1 MKKKRH
7 QLILELIDQ
16 YEITT
21 QEELLALLQKNN
33 FDVTQATVSR
43 DIKELRLAKTPGKNG
58 LSKYAHSV
66 DSKKDRSM
74 EKFYAIFS
82 HSVISVDAAINLVI
96 IKCYAG
102 TASAAAAAIDA
113 MGLDGIVGSLAGDD
127 TIFVACRTEEAA
139 VVLTEKI
146 TKMLSGEEV

>member
-7 QLILELIDQ
+7 QLILDLIDQ

-21 QEELLALLQKNN
+21 QEELLALLQKNS

-43 DIKELRLAKTPGKNG
+43 DIKELRLVKTPGKNG
-58 LSKYAHSV
+58 LSKYAHSI
-66 DSKKDRSM
+66 DAKKDRSM
-74 EKFYAIFS
+74 AKFYAIFS

-96 IKCYAG
+96 IKCYSG

-139 VVLTEKI
+139 VLLTEQI
-146 TKMLSGEEV
+146 TKMLSSEEV